1 MPKKNKVTPEHVQKA
16 KNIKEVADSS
26 EMVVA
31 QPLNAL
37 ATTFKEALTNAKEH
51 IGVGLQ
57 ALTAATAMKD
67 LQPVDILTLH
77 DYTKGVED
85 AVDDTCKFA
94 RARALILKDSIG
106 VPFGANGL
114 SREVKVG
121 NLVKRFTIQKSGLDP
136 KVVEAAIRAKD
147 LSVTKYMDPDT
158 KYVLKQND
166 LTRKMLIDDG
176 VFTADELKT
185 MEYEPQYRVER
196 SKEVSDE

>member
-1 MPKKNKVTPEHVQKA
+1 MPKKNQQAPEHAQKA
-16 KNIKEVADSS
+16 KNIKEVAQASS
-26 EMVVA
+26 MVV
-31 QPLNAL
+31 QKPLNAL
-37 ATTFKEALTNAKEH
+37 ATTFPKAMEQAKEH

-67 LQPVDILTLH
+67 LAPQDVLTLH
-77 DYTKGVED
+77 DYSKGVED
-85 AVDDTCKFA
+85 AVGETVKFA
-94 RARALILKDSIG
+94 RARALILKDELG
-106 VPFGANGL
+106 TPMGNGL
-114 SREVKVG
+114 SKEVKVG
-121 NLVKRFTIQKSGLDP
+121 NLTKRFIVQKSGLDP

-158 KYVLKQND
+158 KYILKQND

-196 SKEVSDE
+196 SKEVTDE